1 MQERLRLRSNIGLA
15 SQIDAIVKDRVA
27 EQADV
32 AKDLSSLA
40 SLASPRLASRLG
52 LACAMQ
58 KAAPFGAAFP
68 LSADRGLS
76 SGESPQSEGR
86 VHQACR
92 ERRETMRHSTT
103 SFPLLNSERE
113 MGACL

>member
-1 MQERLRLRSNIGLA
+1 MRLSKIEPPSRPTWLRIYP
-15 SQIDAIVKDRVA
+15 R
-27 EQADV
+27 
-32 AKDLSSLA
+32 
-40 SLASPRLASRLG
+40 SPRDKAWLVQL
-52 LACAMQ
+52 Q

-76 SGESPQSEGR
+76 SGDSPQSEGR

-103 SFPLLNSERE
+103 SFPLLNSKRE

>member
-1 MQERLRLRSNIGLA
+1 MQERLQLRSNIEPG

-32 AKDLSSLA
+32 AQDLSSLA
-40 SLASPRLASRLG
+40 SRQG

-76 SGESPQSEGR
+76 SGDSPQSEGR

-103 SFPLLNSERE
+103 SFPLLNSKRE